1 VLQLFNFFEGTGLMS
16 GNSKPLGFNKGPLSV
31 SPQMLDK
38 TEPYL
43 NLLLSAKES
52 DPEALETINRLAR
65 ELDENPSL
73 AEIFLKKVM
82 TRGGDLFPW
91 FLPDL
96 SQRIHSKPVQ
106 KGIKRALYLFKQ
118 KGIEPPSTTAQ
129 QKKQEAG
136 ILREIEPAQGTGYLS
151 EFDGLKNQM
160 VGLLIPKS
168 AKERLFVFALIGIEG
183 LESLQSLEISKREV
197 KDIIA
202 DLERRSGLVFL
213 EADLTHAAFVLKES
227 HDRNSQLSKDD
238 EWAYQGIIKLLE
250 GKKLIGQSP
259 IILSLLTPE
268 PLKKSISPDLKM
280 LARTPEIFYL
290 LPEPKI
296 LDPYLRT
303 VEEAKTGLLI
313 LNEMQK
319 RERIKAVLDQAVR
332 ELFPLEKRSIPRR
345 YLEEAAYL
353 YYLKGK
359 REEAADLLFWA
370 GTMDQEQGSSSEK
383 DSPLLVWLMETALL
397 RKDAGTV
404 SANEPSEQTTEGG
417 IILPA
422 WVRREDS
429 R

>member
-1 VLQLFNFFEGTGLMS
+1 M
-16 GNSKPLGFNKGPLSV
+16 
-31 SPQMLDK
+31 
-38 TEPYL
+38 
-43 NLLLSAKES
+43 
-52 DPEALETINRLAR
+52 
-65 ELDENPSL
+65 
-73 AEIFLKKVM
+73 AEIFLEKIM
-82 TRGGDLFPW
+82 AQGGDFSPW

-96 SQRIHSKPVQ
+96 NRRIHSKPVQ

-118 KGIEPPSTTAQ
+118 KGIEPPSTKDQ
-129 QKKQEAG
+129 QKEHEGG
-136 ILREIEPAQGTGYLS
+136 ILRKIEAVQATGYLS

-160 VGLLIPKS
+160 VGLLIPKP
-168 AKERLFVFALIGIEG
+168 AKGRLFVFALIGSEG

-202 DLERRSGLVFL
+202 DLERRSGLVFW

-227 HDRNSQLSKDD
+227 HDRHSQLSKED
-238 EWAYQGIIKLLE
+238 EWVYQGIIKLLE

-259 IILSLLTPE
+259 IIHSLLTLE

-296 LDPYLRT
+296 LEPYLRT
-303 VEEAKTGLLI
+303 VEEVKTGLLI
-313 LNEMQK
+313 LNEIQK
-319 RERIKAVLDQAVR
+319 RERVKAVLDQAVR
-332 ELFPLEKRSIPRR
+332 ELFPLEKRIILRR

-359 REEAADLLFWA
+359 REEAADLLYWA
-370 GTMDQEQGSSSEK
+370 GTMDQEQGSPTEK

-397 RKDAGTV
+397 REDAGTV
-404 SANEPSEQTTEGG
+404 PANQPSEQTTEGG
-417 IILPA
+417 IILPS
-422 WVRREDS
+422 WVRREDT